1 MSSRKWQL
9 TVQCVEPRD
18 FFVPYLLFIGSVHK
32 SLVPR
37 TVHRDRFGRGPRR
50 HESEAPSDC
59 SKTTG
64 AHQVVSTVTCRGRPE
79 AGRSPEGRGTNNV
92 GAPCARAWLHKLP
105 RLFFAGLLAPTPR
118 DHGFGL
124 SAQQLG
130 TGRGRWRRRFTCGR
144 GYAGAQVSSSRC
156 SAAKLGFELRF
167 FNFSL
172 RSFSVSLSLSP
183 VLTRLGSIWWLVL
196 GRTKGYLGDMRVSET
211 CVPHKK
217 EYLKL

>member
-1 MSSRKWQL
+1 M
-9 TVQCVEPRD
+9 
-18 FFVPYLLFIGSVHK
+18 
-32 SLVPR
+32 
-37 TVHRDRFGRGPRR
+37 
-50 HESEAPSDC
+50 APL
-59 SKTTG
+59 
-64 AHQVVSTVTCRGRPE
+64 QVVSTASLQLAAAARKPGGAQRAGAQTTLVHRARVRGCTSCP
-79 AGRSPEGRGTNNV
+79 GFFSLGSSPPGQ
-92 GAPCARAWLHKLP
+92 
-105 RLFFAGLLAPTPR
+105 TPR
-118 DHGFGL
+118 DHGFG
-124 SAQQLG
+124 ALG
-130 TGRGRWRRRFTCGR
+130 TPAGHGQRTRAPSLYVQPRVRWRS
-144 GYAGAQVSSSRC
+144 AAQVSSSRC